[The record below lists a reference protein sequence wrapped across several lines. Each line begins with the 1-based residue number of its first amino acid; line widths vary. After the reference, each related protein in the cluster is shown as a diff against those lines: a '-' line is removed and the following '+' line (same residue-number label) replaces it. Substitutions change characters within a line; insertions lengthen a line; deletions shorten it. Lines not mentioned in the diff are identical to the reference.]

1 MKLNLNIWRQKDR
14 FSEGKLVEYTLDN
27 VNTHMSFLEML
38 DTLNDQLIRKN
49 EEPIEF
55 DHDCR
60 EGICGQ
66 CGVVI
71 NGIAHGP
78 LKNTTTCQLH
88 MREFGDNETIL
99 IEPFR
104 AAGFP
109 IKKDLKVDRTS
120 FDRIIS
126 SGGYVSVNT
135 GQAPEANTIP
145 VSHKIAEAAFDS
157 AACIGCGACV
167 ATCKNGSAALFT
179 SAKITQLVLL
189 PQAKEERDSRALNM
203 IAQMDK
209 EAFGHCSNTEACE
222 VECPQGV
229 SVLNIAR
236 MNYEYNRASFF
247 KTKKQ

>member
-1 MKLNLNIWRQKDR
+1 MKLNLKIWRQKNRNSD
-14 FSEGKLVEYTLDN
+14 GKLVDYSLDN

-38 DTLNDQLIRKN
+38 DTLNDQLIQNN
-49 EEPIEF
+49 EEPVEF

-66 CGVVI
+66 CGIII
-71 NGIAHGP
+71 NGNAHGP

-88 MREFGDNETIL
+88 MREFKDNETIL

-104 AAGFP
+104 AEGFP
-109 IKKDLKVDRTS
+109 IKKDLKVDRS
-120 FDRIIS
+120 AFDRIIS

-135 GQAPEANTIP
+135 GQAPEANTIL
-145 VSHKIAEAAFDS
+145 VSHDTAEAAFDS

-179 SAKITQLVLL
+179 SAKITQLALL
-189 PQAKEERDSRALNM
+189 PQAKEEREQRALDM

-209 EAFGHCSNTEACE
+209 EHFGHCSNTEACE
-222 VECPQGV
+222 VECPQGI

-247 KTKKQ
+247 KSKK

>member
-1 MKLNLNIWRQKDR
+1 MKLYLKIWRQKNREDQGR
-14 FSEGKLVEYTLDN
+14 LVDYTLDN

-38 DTLNDQLIRKN
+38 DTLNDELIRKN
-49 EEPIEF
+49 EEPVEF

-88 MREFGDNETIL
+88 MREFKDNETIF

-109 IKKDLKVDRTS
+109 IKKDLKVDRTA

-126 SGGYVSVNT
+126 AGGYVSVNT
-135 GQAPEANTIP
+135 GQAPEANSIP
-145 VSHKIAEAAFDS
+145 ISHEIAESAFDA

-179 SAKITQLVLL
+179 SAKISQFTQLPQGKVERNTRVLKML
-189 PQAKEERDSRALNM
+189 H
-203 IAQMDK
+203 QMDA
-209 EAFGHCSNTEACE
+209 EDFGHCSNTEACE
-222 VECPQGV
+222 VECPQGI

-236 MNYEYNRASFF
+236 MNYEYNRASFL
-247 KTKKQ
+247 KSKK

>member
-1 MKLNLNIWRQKDR
+1 MKLNLKIWRQKNR
-14 FSEGKLVEYTLDN
+14 SSEGKLVEYSLDN

-38 DTLNDQLIRKN
+38 DTLNDQLIRNN

-88 MREFGDNETIL
+88 MREFKDNETIL

-109 IKKDLKVDRTS
+109 IKKDLKVDRS
-120 FDRIIS
+120 AFDRIIS

-145 VSHKIAEAAFDS
+145 VSHETAEAAFDS

-179 SAKITQLVLL
+179 SAKITQLALL
-189 PQAKEERDSRALNM
+189 PQSREERSQRALRM
-203 IAQMDK
+203 VAQMDQ
-209 EAFGHCSNTEACE
+209 EMFGHCSNTEACE
-222 VECPQGV
+222 VECPQGI

-236 MNYEYNRASFF
+236 MNFEFNRASFF
-247 KTKKQ
+247 RSKKR

>member
-1 MKLNLNIWRQKDR
+1 MKLHLKIWRQKNREDQGR
-14 FSEGKLVEYTLDN
+14 LVDYTLDN

-38 DTLNDQLIRKN
+38 DTLNDELIRKN
-49 EEPIEF
+49 EEPVEF

-88 MREFGDNETIL
+88 MREFKDNETIY

-109 IKKDLKVDRTS
+109 IKKDLKVDRTA

-126 SGGYVSVNT
+126 AGGYVSVNT
-135 GQAPEANTIP
+135 GQAPEANSIP
-145 VSHKIAEAAFDS
+145 ISHEIAESAFDA

-179 SAKITQLVLL
+179 SAKISQFAQL
-189 PQAKEERDSRALNM
+189 PQGKIERNARVLKM
-203 IAQMDK
+203 LHQMDA
-209 EAFGHCSNTEACE
+209 EDFGHCSNTEACE
-222 VECPQGV
+222 VECPQGI

-236 MNYEYNRASFF
+236 MNYEYNRSRFL
-247 KTKKQ
+247 KSKK

>member
-1 MKLNLNIWRQKDR
+1 MKLNLKIWRQKNREDQGR
-14 FSEGKLVEYTLDN
+14 LVDYTLDN

-38 DTLNDQLIRKN
+38 DTLNDELIRKN
-49 EEPIEF
+49 EEPVEF

-88 MREFGDNETIL
+88 MREFKDNETIF

-104 AAGFP
+104 ASGFP
-109 IKKDLKVDRTS
+109 IKKDLKVDRTA

-126 SGGYVSVNT
+126 AGGYVSVNT
-135 GQAPEANTIP
+135 GQAPEANSIP
-145 VSHKIAEAAFDS
+145 VSHEIAESAFDA

-179 SAKITQLVLL
+179 SAKISQFAQL
-189 PQAKEERDSRALNM
+189 PQGKVERNSRVLKM
-203 IAQMDK
+203 LHQMDT
-209 EAFGHCSNTEACE
+209 EDFGHCSNTEACE
-222 VECPQGV
+222 VECPQGI

-247 KTKKQ
+247 KSKKH

>member
-1 MKLNLNIWRQKDR
+1 MKLYLKIWRQKNREDQGR
-14 FSEGKLVEYTLDN
+14 LVDYTLDN

-38 DTLNDQLIRKN
+38 DTLNDELIRKN
-49 EEPIEF
+49 EEPVEF

-88 MREFGDNETIL
+88 MREFKDNETIF

-109 IKKDLKVDRTS
+109 IKKDLKVDRTA

-126 SGGYVSVNT
+126 AGGYVSVNT
-135 GQAPEANTIP
+135 GQAPEANSIP
-145 VSHKIAEAAFDS
+145 ISHEIAERAFDA

-179 SAKITQLVLL
+179 SAKISQFVQL
-189 PQAKEERDSRALNM
+189 PQGKIERNTRVIKMLQ
-203 IAQMDK
+203 QMDI
-209 EAFGHCSNTEACE
+209 EDFGHCSNTEACE
-222 VECPQGV
+222 VECPQGI

-236 MNYEYNRASFF
+236 MNYEYNRASFL
-247 KTKKQ
+247 KSKK

>member
-1 MKLNLNIWRQKDR
+1 MKLHLKIWRQKNREDQGR
-14 FSEGKLVEYTLDN
+14 LVDYTLDN

-38 DTLNDQLIRKN
+38 DTLNDELIRKN
-49 EEPIEF
+49 EEPVEF

-88 MREFGDNETIL
+88 MREFKDNETIY

-109 IKKDLKVDRTS
+109 IKKDLKVDRTA

-126 SGGYVSVNT
+126 AGGYVSVNT
-135 GQAPEANTIP
+135 GQAPEANSIP
-145 VSHKIAEAAFDS
+145 ISHEIAESAFDA

-179 SAKITQLVLL
+179 SAKISQFVQL
-189 PQAKEERDSRALNM
+189 PQGKVERNTRVLNM
-203 IAQMDK
+203 LHQMDA
-209 EAFGHCSNTEACE
+209 EDFGHCSNTEACE
-222 VECPQGV
+222 VECPQGI

-236 MNYEYNRASFF
+236 MNYEHNRARFLKS
-247 KTKKQ
+247 KK